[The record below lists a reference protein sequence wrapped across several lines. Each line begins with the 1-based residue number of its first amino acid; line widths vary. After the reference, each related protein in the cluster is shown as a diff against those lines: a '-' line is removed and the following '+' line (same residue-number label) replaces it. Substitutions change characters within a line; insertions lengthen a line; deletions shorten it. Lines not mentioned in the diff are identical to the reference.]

1 MIAGD
6 YMSIFTEI
14 IDTDSAS
21 FIHGTKT
28 FTIIKWEGVCEIEKL
43 AVVSLPEESPIRN
56 QLVECERNFV
66 KYAIGPHYLNYTGNM
81 FCNIWFGT
89 TNFKSESRVMIDSVS
104 FSKINPNFNDEKSVK
119 EEELFMCVLFLYGFS
134 FTTKKWGQLY
144 VEFLD
149 EISFDDDAFDQ
160 LVMDPIKKDLIFS
173 LVTSTLDMCRID
185 HFFTSAKH
193 KGVDLISGKG
203 SGCVFLL
210 HNPPGVR
217 KTLTAEAISKYLYRP
232 LYAVSVRE
240 LGTSV
245 VELEHKLSEILE
257 VASIWNAVI
266 LIDEVKCFDAT
277 FQSRISVALKYNDLD
292 TDGKNKSQVDIENLK
307 KRPLNGR
314 EIKTAMRLA
323 KALTIKDNSDVLIT
337 TKQLETIFDILKSFS
352 EELEI

>member
-104 FSKINPNFNDEKSVK
+104 FSKINPIK

-173 LVTSTLDMCRID
+173 LVTSTLVPD
-185 HFFTSAKH
+185 SAKH

-266 LIDEVKCFDAT
+266 LIDEADIFLERRIKCFDAT

-292 TDGKNKSQVDIENLK
+292 TDARE

>member
-81 FCNIWFGT
+81 FCNI
-89 TNFKSESRVMIDSVS
+89 
-104 FSKINPNFNDEKSVK
+104 
-119 EEELFMCVLFLYGFS
+119 C

-173 LVTSTLDMCRID
+173 LVTSTL
-185 HFFTSAKH
+185 H

-266 LIDEVKCFDAT
+266 LIDEADIFLERRIKCFDAT

-292 TDGKNKSQVDIENLK
+292 TDARE